1 MSIKTLPTV
10 QFFSNNAF
18 TTSSHNIDLA
28 MWNDEMTLEFK
39 DLQIL
44 GFSEEEKTISFR
56 TSETETLV
64 ISVVSMW
71 KNVEKVVVKFKIRS
85 SGVLVNQT
93 FGFGGIA
100 VKNFW
105 ILFEGLQA
113 LFKEEVQTTKVW
125 SENVQSGRFAL
136 VKK

>member
-1 MSIKTLPTV
+1 MMPTT
-10 QFFSNNAF
+10 QFSFNNEF
-18 TTSSHNIDLA
+18 TTSSHKIDLA
-28 MWNDEMTLEFK
+28 MWNDEMTLEFG

-44 GFSEEEKTISFR
+44 GLSEEEKTISFR

-64 ISVVSMW
+64 ISVVTMW

-93 FGFGGIA
+93 FGFGGTA

-105 ILFEGLQA
+105 ILFEGLRV
-113 LFKEEVQTTKVW
+113 LFKQEAQTTKVW
-125 SENVQSGRFAL
+125 SEDVQSGRFAL